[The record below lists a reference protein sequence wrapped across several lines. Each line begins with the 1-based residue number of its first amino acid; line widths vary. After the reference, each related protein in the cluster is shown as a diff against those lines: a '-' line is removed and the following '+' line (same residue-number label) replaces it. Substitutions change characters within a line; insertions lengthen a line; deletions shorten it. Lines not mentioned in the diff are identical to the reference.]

1 MYVVKFED
9 LGKSDIG
16 IAGGKG
22 ANLGE
27 LTQAGIPVPPG
38 FVVTAETY
46 GKFMEDA
53 GINGKVLDILAKTDI
68 NNTKELQAAAEEIK
82 SIIIG
87 TPVPEDMSTLIIE
100 AYNQL
105 CQRVDED
112 DTDVAIRSSATAEDL
127 PDASFAGQQDTF
139 LHVSGSEDVID
150 YIRKCWASLFEAR
163 AIFYREEN
171 GFDHSKVYIAVVV
184 QKMAI
189 ADKAGVMFT
198 VNPSTG
204 EEIALIEGSWG
215 LGEAVVSGDVTPDNY
230 VVDKSNDE
238 VVSVTISDKKLM
250 YVKDED
256 GTSVRVDV
264 PEDKRNERV
273 LSDEELVELTEMG
286 KRIQAHYGEPMDTE
300 WAFERGNLFLL
311 QARPITTLGDDNGVA
326 GEDSSISDKNVIVKG
341 LGASPGTAS
350 GKVKIILDIDELD
363 KIKDGDI
370 MVTTMTTPD
379 MVPAMR
385 RASGIITDEGG
396 VTCHASI
403 ISRELGIPCVVG
415 TGSAT
420 TTLKE
425 NVGVTLDG
433 KKGLVYEG
441 IHENKEEAVQTAT
454 ANVEAAP
461 IITVT
466 EVKANVSMPEAAQ
479 RAAATGADGVGLL
492 RTEHLMLT
500 AGIHPGK
507 FIADGREDELIDTIA
522 ENVMTVADAFYPKPV
537 WYRTLDAPTD
547 EFITLEGGENEPE
560 EHNPMLG
567 WRGIRRELD
576 QPEILKCEFKAIKKL
591 YDKGYTNLGIMIPLS
606 QSPAEL
612 KQAKELCA
620 SVGLIPHKD
629 IDFGM
634 MVEIPA
640 AALTIEDYL
649 EIGVDFVSL
658 GTNDLTQYTL
668 AVDRNNEFVAKHYT
682 EEHPAVMKLIERTI
696 KKCVEAGVTCS
707 ICGQAGSVPHIVETF
722 IISPVLSRFLPCTL
736 CDNLSP
742 DTISHRFPVHQST
755 LVSFPDDIT
764 SYIQKSS
771 LLLPLLLFRRPDKDE
786 VRLPPTYPPHHVH

>member
-1 MYVVKFED
+1 MYVQKFED
-9 LGKSDIG
+9 LNKSDIA

-46 GKFMEDA
+46 QKFMEDT
-53 GINGKVLDILAKTDI
+53 GINDKVLDILDKIDI
-68 NNTKELQAAAEEIK
+68 NDTKALQAAAEEIK
-82 SIIIG
+82 SIIIE
-87 TPVPEDMSTLIIE
+87 TPIPDDMIMFIKE

-105 CQRVDED
+105 CQRVGED

-127 PDASFAGQQDTF
+127 PEASFAGQQDTF
-139 LHVSGSEDVID
+139 LHVSGDEEVIE
-150 YIRKCWASLFEAR
+150 YVRKCWASLFEAR

-171 GFDHSKVYIAVVV
+171 DFEHSKVLIAVVV

-230 VVDKSNDE
+230 QVDKANNE
-238 VVSVTISDKKLM
+238 VINVTISDKKVM
-250 YVKDED
+250 YTNDES
-256 GTSVRVDV
+256 GTSIKVNV
-264 PEDKRNERV
+264 PENLRMERV
-273 LSDEELVELTEMG
+273 LSDEELIELTEMG
-286 KRIQAHYGEPMDTE
+286 KRVQAHYGEPMDTE
-300 WAFERGNLFLL
+300 WAFERDNLFLL
-311 QARPITTLGDDNGVA
+311 QARPITTLGDAEPA
-326 GEDSSISDKNVIVKG
+326 GDDDASVDGEVLVRG
-341 LGASPGTAS
+341 LGASPGIAT
-350 GKVKIILDIDELD
+350 GLVKIVLDIDELD
-363 KIKDGDI
+363 KIEDGDV

-385 RASGIITDEGG
+385 RASGIVTDEGG

-415 TGSAT
+415 TGDAT
-420 TTLKE
+420 KTLKE
-425 NVGVTLDG
+425 DTGVTLDG
-433 KKGLVYEG
+433 KKGLVFEG
-441 IHENKEEAVQTAT
+441 ITEVSEEAPQAQAVA
-454 ANVEAAP
+454 AEAP
-461 IITVT
+461 ILTVT
-466 EVKANVSMPEAAQ
+466 EVKATVSMPEAAE

-522 ENVMTVADAFYPKPV
+522 DNVQIVADAFYPKPV

-547 EFITLEGGENEPE
+547 EFITLEGGENEPR
-560 EHNPMLG
+560 EHNAMLG

-591 YDKGYTNLGIMIPLS
+591 HEKGYSNIGIMIPLS

-612 KQAKELCA
+612 VKAKELCA
-620 SVGLIPHKD
+620 EVGFIPHKD
-629 IDFGM
+629 VDFGM

-640 AALTIEDYL
+640 AAIIIDEYL
-649 EIGVDFVSL
+649 KIGVDFVSL

-696 KKCVEAGVTCS
+696 KKCAEAGVTCS
-707 ICGQAGSVPHIVETF
+707 ICGQAGSVPHIVEK
-722 IISPVLSRFLPCTL
+722 
-736 CDNLSP
+736 
-742 DTISHRFPVHQST
+742 
-755 LVSFPDDIT
+755 LVKFGIT
-764 SYIQKSS
+764 SVSS
-771 LLLPLLLFRRPDKDE
+771 NADAIAE
-786 VRLPPTYPPHHVH
+786 VRKTVARAEQKIILEAARKRLE

>member
-1 MYVVKFED
+1 MYVKKFED
-9 LGKSDIG
+9 LNKSDIP

-38 FVVTAETY
+38 FVVTAQTY
-46 GKFMEDA
+46 EKFMLET
-53 GINGKVLDILAKTDI
+53 GINDKVLSILDEIDI
-68 NNTKELQAAAEEIK
+68 NDTKALQAASEEIK
-82 SIIIG
+82 AIINEAPI
-87 TPVPEDMSTLIIE
+87 PEDMILFITE

-105 CQRVDED
+105 CQRFDGD
-112 DTDVAIRSSATAEDL
+112 DVEVAIRSSATAEDL
-127 PDASFAGQQDTF
+127 PEASFAGQQDTY
-139 LHVSGSEDVID
+139 LYVSGID
-150 YIRKCWASLFEAR
+150 AVLEYIRKCWASLFEAR

-171 GFDHSKVYIAVVV
+171 DFEHAKVLIAVVV
-184 QKMAI
+184 QKMAN

-230 VVDKSNDE
+230 QVDKADNSVIN
-238 VVSVTISDKKLM
+238 VTISDKKVM
-250 YVKDED
+250 YINDENE
-256 GTSVRVDV
+256 TSIKVDV
-264 PEDKRNERV
+264 PEEKRNERV
-273 LSDEELVELTEMG
+273 LSDEELIELTEMG

-300 WAFERGNLFLL
+300 WAFENGELFLL
-311 QARPITTLGDDNGVA
+311 QARPITTLGDVCEDVA
-326 GEDSSISDKNVIVKG
+326 EASDDIGEVLVRG
-341 LGASPGTAS
+341 LGASPGMAA
-350 GKVKIILDIDELD
+350 GNVKIILDIEELD

-379 MVPAMR
+379 MVPAMKR
-385 RASGIITDEGG
+385 SSGIVTDEGG

-415 TGSAT
+415 TGDATSA
-420 TTLKE
+420 LKE
-425 NVGVTLDG
+425 NTGVTIDG
-433 KKGLVYEG
+433 KKGLVFDG
-441 IHENKEEAVQTAT
+441 ISENKEEAVQVVAS
-454 ANVEAAP
+454 AGAAP

-466 EVKANVSMPEAAQ
+466 EVKANVSMPEAAAK
-479 RAAATGADGVGLL
+479 AAAAGADGVGLL

-522 ENVMTVADAFYPKPV
+522 ENVKIVADEFYPKPV

-591 YDKGYTNLGIMIPLS
+591 HEQGYTNIGIMIPLS
-606 QSPAEL
+606 QSPEEL
-612 KQAKELCA
+612 KQAKALC
-620 SVGLIPHKD
+620 SEVGLEPHKD
-629 IDFGM
+629 VEFGM

-640 AALTIEDYL
+640 AALTIEDY
-649 EIGVDFVSL
+649 IAVGIDFVSL

-668 AVDRNNEFVAKHYT
+668 AVDRNNEYVAKHYS
-682 EEHPAVMKLIERTI
+682 EEHPAVMKLIEMTI
-696 KKCVEAGVTCS
+696 KKCVAAGVKCS
-707 ICGQAGSVPHIVETF
+707 ICGQAGSVPRIVEK
-722 IISPVLSRFLPCTL
+722 
-736 CDNLSP
+736 
-742 DTISHRFPVHQST
+742 
-755 LVSFPDDIT
+755 LVGFGIT
-764 SYIQKSS
+764 SVSS
-771 LLLPLLLFRRPDKDE
+771 NTDAIAE
-786 VRLPPTYPPHHVH
+786 VRKTVARAEQKIILDAARKRLE

>member
-82 SIIIG
+82 SIIIE

-105 CQRVDED
+105 CQRVGEE

-189 ADKAGVMFT
+189 ADKAGVTFT

-238 VVSVTISDKKLM
+238 VIGVTISDKKLM

-300 WAFERGNLFLL
+300 WAFEKGNLFLL
-311 QARPITTLGDDNGVA
+311 QARPITTLGDDNGA
-326 GEDSSISDKNVIVKG
+326 ASEDSAVGDKNVIIKG

-420 TTLKE
+420 TTLEE

-441 IHENKEEAVQTAT
+441 IHESKEEAVPTA

-507 FIADGREDELIDTIA
+507 FIADGRENELIDTIA
-522 ENVMTVADAFYPKPV
+522 ENVMVVADAFYPKPV

-707 ICGQAGSVPHIVETF
+707 ICGQAGSVPHIVEK
-722 IISPVLSRFLPCTL
+722 
-736 CDNLSP
+736 
-742 DTISHRFPVHQST
+742 
-755 LVSFPDDIT
+755 LVGYGIT
-764 SYIQKSS
+764 SVSS
-771 LLLPLLLFRRPDKDE
+771 NADAVAE
-786 VRLPPTYPPHHVH
+786 VRKTVARAEKKIILDAARKSQE

>member
-1 MYVVKFED
+1 MYVQKFED
-9 LGKSDIG
+9 LNKSDIA

-46 GKFMEDA
+46 QKFMEDT
-53 GINGKVLDILAKTDI
+53 GINDKVLDILDKIDI
-68 NNTKELQAAAEEIK
+68 NDTKALQAAAEEIK
-82 SIIIG
+82 AIIIE
-87 TPVPEDMSTLIIE
+87 TPIPDDMVMFIKE

-105 CQRVDED
+105 CQRVGED

-127 PDASFAGQQDTF
+127 PEASFAGQQDTF
-139 LHVSGSEDVID
+139 LHVSGDEEVIE
-150 YIRKCWASLFEAR
+150 YVRKCWASLFEAR

-171 GFDHSKVYIAVVV
+171 DFEHSKVLIAVVV

-230 VVDKSNDE
+230 QVDKANNE
-238 VVSVTISDKKLM
+238 VINVTISDKKVM
-250 YVKDED
+250 YTNDES
-256 GTSVRVDV
+256 GTSIKVDV
-264 PEDKRNERV
+264 PEEKRMERV
-273 LSDEELVELTEMG
+273 LSDEELIELTEMG
-286 KRIQAHYGEPMDTE
+286 KRVQAHYGEPMDTE
-300 WAFERGNLFLL
+300 WAFERDNLFLL
-311 QARPITTLGDDNGVA
+311 QARPITTLGDAEPA
-326 GEDSSISDKNVIVKG
+326 GDSDASVDGDVLVRG
-341 LGASPGTAS
+341 LGASPGIAT
-350 GKVKIILDIDELD
+350 GMVKIVLDIDELD
-363 KIKDGDI
+363 KIEEGDV

-385 RASGIITDEGG
+385 RASGIVTDEGG

-415 TGSAT
+415 TGDAT
-420 TTLKE
+420 KTLKE
-425 NVGVTLDG
+425 NDGVTLDG
-433 KKGLVYEG
+433 KKGLVFEG
-441 IHENKEEAVQTAT
+441 ITEVKEEAPVAK
-454 ANVEAAP
+454 AAAAEAP
-461 IITVT
+461 ILTVT
-466 EVKANVSMPEAAQ
+466 EVKANVSMPEAAE

-507 FIADGREDELIDTIA
+507 FIADGKEDELIDTIA
-522 ENVMTVADAFYPKPV
+522 DNVQIVADAFYPKPV

-547 EFITLEGGENEPE
+547 EFITLEGGENEPR

-591 YDKGYTNLGIMIPLS
+591 HEKGYTNIGIMIPLS

-612 KQAKELCA
+612 LKAKELCA
-620 SVGLIPHKD
+620 EVGLIPHKD
-629 IDFGM
+629 VDFGM

-640 AALTIEDYL
+640 AAIIIDEYL
-649 EIGVDFVSL
+649 KIGVDFVSL

-696 KKCVEAGVTCS
+696 KKCAEAGVTCS
-707 ICGQAGSVPHIVETF
+707 ICGQAGSVPHIVEK
-722 IISPVLSRFLPCTL
+722 
-736 CDNLSP
+736 
-742 DTISHRFPVHQST
+742 
-755 LVSFPDDIT
+755 LVKFGIT
-764 SYIQKSS
+764 SVSSNADAIADVRKTVARAEQKII
-771 LLLPLLLFRRPDKDE
+771 LEAARK
-786 VRLPPTYPPHHVH
+786 RLD

>member
-9 LGKSDIG
+9 LNKSDIG

-46 GKFMEDA
+46 EKFMEDA
-53 GINGKVLDILAKTDI
+53 GINDKVMDILDKIDI
-68 NNTKELQAAAEEIK
+68 NDTKALQAASEEIK
-82 SIIIG
+82 
-87 TPVPEDMSTLIIE
+87 DMINESPIPDDMILFITE

-105 CQRVDED
+105 CQRVGEE

-127 PDASFAGQQDTF
+127 PEASFAGQQDTF
-139 LHVSGSEDVID
+139 LHVSGNDEVIE

-171 GFDHSKVYIAVVV
+171 NFEHSKVYIAVVV
-184 QKMAI
+184 QKMAN

-230 VVDKSNDE
+230 QVDKKDNE
-238 VVSVTISDKKLM
+238 IINVTISDKKVM
-250 YVKDED
+250 YTNDEN
-256 GTSVRVDV
+256 GTSIKVDV
-264 PEDKRNERV
+264 PEEKRNERV
-273 LSDEELVELTEMG
+273 LSDEELIELTEMG
-286 KRIQAHYGEPMDTE
+286 KRVQAHYGEPMDTE
-300 WAFERGNLFLL
+300 WAFENGNLFLL
-311 QARPITTLGDDNGVA
+311 QARPITTLGDIEEQND
-326 GEDSSISDKNVIVKG
+326 DSSADVGEVLVRG
-341 LGASPGTAS
+341 LGASPGMAS
-350 GKVKIILDIDELD
+350 GSVKIVLDIDELD

-385 RASGIITDEGG
+385 RASGIVTDEGG

-415 TGSAT
+415 TGNAT
-420 TTLKE
+420 ATLKE
-425 NVGVTLDG
+425 NSGVTLDG
-433 KKGLVYEG
+433 KKGLVFEG
-441 IHENKEEAVQTAT
+441 ISETKTEEVAT
-454 ANVEAAP
+454 VVGAAAP

-466 EVKANVSMPEAAQ
+466 EVKANVSMPEAAEK
-479 RAAATGADGVGLL
+479 AAATGADGVGLL

-500 AGIHPGK
+500 SGIHPGK
-507 FIADGREDELIDTIA
+507 FIADGNEDELIDTIA
-522 ENVMTVADAFYPKPV
+522 DNVMIVADAFYPKPV

-547 EFITLEGGENEPE
+547 EFITLEGGENEPR

-591 YDKGYTNLGIMIPLS
+591 HEKGYTNIGIMIPLS
-606 QSPAEL
+606 QSPEEL
-612 KQAKELCA
+612 KQAKALC
-620 SVGLIPHKD
+620 SEIGFEPHKD
-629 IDFGM
+629 VEFGM

-640 AALTIEDYL
+640 AAIMIDEY
-649 EIGVDFVSL
+649 IKVGIDFVSL

-668 AVDRNNEFVAKHYT
+668 AVDRNNEFVAKHYS

-696 KKCVEAGVTCS
+696 RKCAEAGVKCS
-707 ICGQAGSVPHIVETF
+707 ICGQAGSVPHIVEK
-722 IISPVLSRFLPCTL
+722 
-736 CDNLSP
+736 
-742 DTISHRFPVHQST
+742 
-755 LVSFPDDIT
+755 LVEFGIT
-764 SYIQKSS
+764 SVSSNTDAIADVRKTVARAEQKII
-771 LLLPLLLFRRPDKDE
+771 LDAARKRME
-786 VRLPPTYPPHHVH
+786 

>member
-1 MYVVKFED
+1 MYVQKFED
-9 LGKSDIG
+9 LNKSDIG

-38 FVVTAETY
+38 FVVTAGTY
-46 GKFMEDA
+46 EKFMEDS
-53 GINGKVLDILAKTDI
+53 GINDKVLDILDNIDI
-68 NNTKELQAAAEEIK
+68 NDTKALQAAAEEIK
-82 SIIIG
+82 SIIIE
-87 TPVPEDMSTLIIE
+87 TPIPEDMIMFIKE

-105 CQRVDED
+105 CQKVGED

-127 PDASFAGQQDTF
+127 PEASFAGQQDTF
-139 LHVSGSEDVID
+139 LHVSGDDEVIE

-171 GFDHSKVYIAVVV
+171 NFEHSKVLIAVVV

-230 VVDKSNDE
+230 QVDKANNE
-238 VVSVTISDKKLM
+238 IINVTISDKKVM
-250 YVKDED
+250 YTNDES
-256 GTSVRVDV
+256 GTSVKVEV
-264 PEDKRNERV
+264 PEELRKERV
-273 LSDEELVELTEMG
+273 LSDEELIELTEMG
-286 KRIQAHYGEPMDTE
+286 KRVQAHYGEPMDTE
-300 WAFERGNLFLL
+300 WAFERDNLFLL
-311 QARPITTLGDDNGVA
+311 QARPITTLGDAPEEGDDSGVE
-326 GEDSSISDKNVIVKG
+326 GDVLVRG
-341 LGASPGTAS
+341 LGASPGIAS
-350 GKVKIILDIDELD
+350 GEVKIVLDIDELD
-363 KIKDGDI
+363 KIKEGDV

-385 RASGIITDEGG
+385 RASGIVTDEGG

-415 TGSAT
+415 TGDAT

-425 NVGVTLDG
+425 NTGVTLDG
-433 KKGLVYEG
+433 KKGLVFEG
-441 IHENKEEAVQTAT
+441 ITEVKEEASQVAT
-454 ANVEAAP
+454 VAAEAP
-461 IITVT
+461 ILTVT
-466 EVKANVSMPEAAQ
+466 EVKANVSMPEAAE

-500 AGIHPGK
+500 AGVHPGK
-507 FIADGREDELIDTIA
+507 FIADGNEDELIDTIA
-522 ENVMTVADAFYPKPV
+522 DNVQIVADAFYPKPV

-547 EFITLEGGENEPE
+547 EFITLEGGENEPR

-591 YDKGYTNLGIMIPLS
+591 HEKGYTNIGIMIPLS
-606 QSPAEL
+606 QSPEEL
-612 KQAKELCA
+612 IKAKALCA
-620 SVGLIPHKD
+620 EVGFIPHKD
-629 IDFGM
+629 VDFGM

-640 AALTIEDYL
+640 AAIIIEEYL
-649 EIGVDFVSL
+649 KIGVDFVSL

-696 KKCVEAGVTCS
+696 KKCAEAGVTCS
-707 ICGQAGSVPHIVETF
+707 ICGQAGSVPHIVEK
-722 IISPVLSRFLPCTL
+722 
-736 CDNLSP
+736 
-742 DTISHRFPVHQST
+742 
-755 LVSFPDDIT
+755 LVKFGIT
-764 SYIQKSS
+764 SVSS
-771 LLLPLLLFRRPDKDE
+771 NADAIAE
-786 VRLPPTYPPHHVH
+786 VRKTVARAEQKIILEAARKRLE

>member
-1 MYVVKFED
+1 MYVKKFED
-9 LGKSDIG
+9 LNKSDIP

-38 FVVTAETY
+38 FVVTAQTY
-46 GKFMEDA
+46 EKFMLET
-53 GINGKVLDILAKTDI
+53 GINDKVLSILDEIDI
-68 NNTKELQAAAEEIK
+68 NDTKALQTASEEIK
-82 SIIIG
+82 AIINEAPI
-87 TPVPEDMSTLIIE
+87 PEDMILFITE

-105 CQRVDED
+105 CQRFDGD
-112 DTDVAIRSSATAEDL
+112 DVEVAIRSSATAEDL
-127 PDASFAGQQDTF
+127 PEASFAGQQDTY
-139 LHVSGSEDVID
+139 LYVSGID
-150 YIRKCWASLFEAR
+150 AVLEYIRKCWASLFEAR

-171 GFDHSKVYIAVVV
+171 DFEHAKVLIAVVV
-184 QKMAI
+184 QKMAN

-230 VVDKSNDE
+230 QVDKADNSVIN
-238 VVSVTISDKKLM
+238 VTISDKKVM
-250 YVKDED
+250 YINDENE
-256 GTSVRVDV
+256 TSIKVDV
-264 PEDKRNERV
+264 PEEKRNERV
-273 LSDEELVELTEMG
+273 LSDEELIELTEMG

-300 WAFERGNLFLL
+300 WAFENGELFLL
-311 QARPITTLGDDNGVA
+311 QARPITTLGDVCEDVA
-326 GEDSSISDKNVIVKG
+326 EASDDIGEVLVRG
-341 LGASPGTAS
+341 LGASPGMAA
-350 GKVKIILDIDELD
+350 GNVKIILDIEELD

-379 MVPAMR
+379 MVPAMKR
-385 RASGIITDEGG
+385 SSGIVTDEGG

-415 TGSAT
+415 TGDAT
-420 TTLKE
+420 SILKE
-425 NVGVTLDG
+425 NTGVTIDG
-433 KKGLVYEG
+433 KKGLVFDG
-441 IHENKEEAVQTAT
+441 ISQTKQEPVQA
-454 ANVEAAP
+454 AGSVEAAP

-466 EVKANVSMPEAAQ
+466 EVKANVSMPEAAAK
-479 RAAATGADGVGLL
+479 AAATGADGVGLL

-507 FIADGREDELIDTIA
+507 FIADGNEDELINTIA
-522 ENVMTVADAFYPKPV
+522 ENVMIVADEFYPKPV

-591 YDKGYTNLGIMIPLS
+591 HEQGYTNIGIMIPLS
-606 QSPAEL
+606 QSPEEL
-612 KQAKELCA
+612 KQAKALC
-620 SVGLIPHKD
+620 SEVGLEPHKD
-629 IDFGM
+629 VEFGM

-640 AALTIEDYL
+640 AALTIEDY
-649 EIGVDFVSL
+649 IAVGIDFVSL

-668 AVDRNNEFVAKHYT
+668 AVDRNNEYVAKHYS
-682 EEHPAVMKLIERTI
+682 EEHPAVMKLIEMTI
-696 KKCVEAGVTCS
+696 KKCVEAGVKCS
-707 ICGQAGSVPHIVETF
+707 ICGQAGSVPRIVEK
-722 IISPVLSRFLPCTL
+722 
-736 CDNLSP
+736 
-742 DTISHRFPVHQST
+742 
-755 LVSFPDDIT
+755 LVGFGIT
-764 SYIQKSS
+764 SVSS
-771 LLLPLLLFRRPDKDE
+771 NTDAIAE
-786 VRLPPTYPPHHVH
+786 VRKTVARAEQKIILDAARKRLE

>member
-9 LGKSDIG
+9 LSKSDIG

-38 FVVTAETY
+38 FVVTAQAYE
-46 GKFMEDA
+46 KFMDEA
-53 GINGKVLDILAKTDI
+53 GINDIVMQILDEIDI
-68 NNTKELQAAAEEIK
+68 NDTKALQAAAEKIK
-82 SIIIG
+82 KI
-87 TPVPEDMSTLIIE
+87 IIE
-100 AYNQL
+100 APIPEDLVLFIREFYNEL
-105 CQRVDED
+105 CQRVGED

-127 PDASFAGQQDTF
+127 PEASFAGQQDTF
-139 LHVSGSEDVID
+139 LHVSGDDEVIE

-171 GFDHSKVYIAVVV
+171 NFEHSKVYIAVVV

-230 VVDKSNDE
+230 QVDKKNNE
-238 VVSVTISDKKLM
+238 IINVTISDKKVM
-250 YVKDED
+250 YTNDEN
-256 GTSVRVDV
+256 GTSVKVEV

-273 LSDEELVELTEMG
+273 LSDDELIELTEMG
-286 KRIQAHYGEPMDTE
+286 KRVQAHYGEPMDTE
-300 WAFERGNLFLL
+300 WAFERDNLFLL
-311 QARPITTLGDDNGVA
+311 QARPITTLGDVSA
-326 GEDSSISDKNVIVKG
+326 EEDSDVGATGDVLVRG
-341 LGASPGTAS
+341 LGASPGMAT
-350 GKVKIILDIDELD
+350 GNVKIVLDIDELD

-379 MVPAMR
+379 MVPAMK
-385 RASGIITDEGG
+385 RASGIVTDEGG

-415 TGSAT
+415 TGNAT
-420 TTLKE
+420 TTLEE
-425 NVGVTLDG
+425 NAGVTLDG
-433 KKGLVYEG
+433 KKGLVFEG
-441 IHENKEEAVQTAT
+441 ISEVKEEAPAV

-466 EVKANVSMPEAAQ
+466 EVKANVSMPEAAEK
-479 RAAATGADGVGLL
+479 AAATGADGVGLL

-500 AGIHPGK
+500 SGVHPGK
-507 FIADGREDELIDTIA
+507 FIADGKEDELIDTIA
-522 ENVMTVADAFYPKPV
+522 DKVQIVADAFYPKPV

-547 EFITLEGGENEPE
+547 EFIALEGGENEPR

-576 QPEILKCEFKAIKKL
+576 QPEILKCEFRAIKKL
-591 YDKGYTNLGIMIPLS
+591 HEKGYTNIGIMIPLS
-606 QSPAEL
+606 QNPEEL
-612 KQAKELCA
+612 VQAKALC
-620 SVGLIPHKD
+620 SEVGLEPHKD
-629 IDFGM
+629 VDFGM

-640 AALTIEDYL
+640 AAIMIDEY
-649 EIGVDFVSL
+649 IKVGIDFVSL

-668 AVDRNNEFVAKHYT
+668 AVDRNNEFVAKHYS

-696 KKCVEAGVTCS
+696 RKCAEAGVTCS
-707 ICGQAGSVPHIVETF
+707 ICGQAGSVPHIVEK
-722 IISPVLSRFLPCTL
+722 
-736 CDNLSP
+736 
-742 DTISHRFPVHQST
+742 
-755 LVSFPDDIT
+755 LVGFGIT
-764 SYIQKSS
+764 SVSSNTDAIADVRKTVARAEQKII
-771 LLLPLLLFRRPDKDE
+771 LDAARK
-786 VRLPPTYPPHHVH
+786 RLE

>member
-9 LGKSDIG
+9 LSKSDIG

-38 FVVTAETY
+38 FVVTAQAYE
-46 GKFMEDA
+46 KFMDEA
-53 GINGKVLDILAKTDI
+53 GINDSVMNILDKIDI
-68 NNTKELQAAAEEIK
+68 NDTKALQAAAEEIK
-82 SIIIG
+82 KI
-87 TPVPEDMSTLIIE
+87 IIE
-100 AYNQL
+100 APIPEDLVLFIREFYNEL
-105 CQRVDED
+105 CQRVGED

-127 PDASFAGQQDTF
+127 PEASFAGQQDTF
-139 LHVSGSEDVID
+139 LHVSGDDEVIE

-171 GFDHSKVYIAVVV
+171 NFEHSKVYIAVVV

-230 VVDKSNDE
+230 QVDKKDNE
-238 VVSVTISDKKLM
+238 IINVTISDKKVM
-250 YVKDED
+250 YTNDEN
-256 GTSVRVDV
+256 GTSVKVDV
-264 PEDKRNERV
+264 PEDMRNERV
-273 LSDEELVELTEMG
+273 LSDEELIELTEMG
-286 KRIQAHYGEPMDTE
+286 KRVQAHYGEPMDTE
-300 WAFERGNLFLL
+300 WAFERDNLFLL
-311 QARPITTLGDDNGVA
+311 QARPITTLGDA
-326 GEDSSISDKNVIVKG
+326 PAEEDSDVGETGDVLVRG
-341 LGASPGTAS
+341 LGASPGMAT
-350 GKVKIILDIDELD
+350 GNVKIVLDIDELD
-363 KIKDGDI
+363 KIEDGDI

-385 RASGIITDEGG
+385 RASGIVTDEGG

-415 TGSAT
+415 TGNAT
-420 TTLKE
+420 STLEE
-425 NVGVTLDG
+425 NTGVTLDG
-433 KKGLVYEG
+433 KKGLVFEG
-441 IHENKEEAVQTAT
+441 ISDAKEEAPAV

-466 EVKANVSMPEAAQ
+466 EVKANVSMPEAAE

-500 AGIHPGK
+500 SGIHPGK
-507 FIADGREDELIDTIA
+507 FIADGKEDELIDTIA
-522 ENVMTVADAFYPKPV
+522 DNVQIVADAFYPKPV

-547 EFITLEGGENEPE
+547 EFITLEGGENEPR

-591 YDKGYTNLGIMIPLS
+591 HEKGYTNIGIMIPLS
-606 QSPAEL
+606 QNPEEL
-612 KQAKELCA
+612 KQAKALC
-620 SVGLIPHKD
+620 SEVGLEPHKD
-629 IDFGM
+629 VDFGM

-640 AALTIEDYL
+640 AAIMIDEYIK
-649 EIGVDFVSL
+649 IGLDFVSL

-668 AVDRNNEFVAKHYT
+668 AVDRNNEFVAKHYS

-696 KKCVEAGVTCS
+696 RKCAEAGVTCS
-707 ICGQAGSVPHIVETF
+707 ICGQAGSVPHIVEK
-722 IISPVLSRFLPCTL
+722 
-736 CDNLSP
+736 
-742 DTISHRFPVHQST
+742 
-755 LVSFPDDIT
+755 LVAFGIT
-764 SYIQKSS
+764 SVSS
-771 LLLPLLLFRRPDKDE
+771 NADAKLLLELNKKLFLTLL
-786 VRLPPTYPPHHVH
+786 VNV

>member
-9 LGKSDIG
+9 LNKSDIG

-46 GKFMEDA
+46 EKFMEDA
-53 GINGKVLDILAKTDI
+53 GINDKVMDILDKIDI
-68 NNTKELQAAAEEIK
+68 NDTKALQAASEEIK
-82 SIIIG
+82 SIINEAPI
-87 TPVPEDMSTLIIE
+87 PEDMVLFITE

-105 CQRVDED
+105 CQRVGED

-127 PDASFAGQQDTF
+127 PEASFAGQQDTF
-139 LHVSGSEDVID
+139 LHVSGNDEVIE

-171 GFDHSKVYIAVVV
+171 DFEHSKVYIAVVV
-184 QKMAI
+184 QKMAN

-230 VVDKSNDE
+230 QVDKKDNE
-238 VVSVTISDKKLM
+238 IINVTISDKKVM
-250 YVKDED
+250 YTNDEN
-256 GTSVRVDV
+256 GTSIKVDV

-273 LSDEELVELTEMG
+273 LSDEELIELTEMG
-286 KRIQAHYGEPMDTE
+286 KRVQAHYGEPMDTE
-300 WAFERGNLFLL
+300 WAFENGNLFLL
-311 QARPITTLGDDNGVA
+311 QARPITTLGDAVEQTD
-326 GEDSSISDKNVIVKG
+326 DSAADVGDVLVRG
-341 LGASPGTAS
+341 LGASPGMAS
-350 GKVKIILDIDELD
+350 GKVKIVLDIDELD

-385 RASGIITDEGG
+385 RASGIVTDEGG

-415 TGSAT
+415 TGNAT
-420 TTLKE
+420 STLIE
-425 NVGVTLDG
+425 NSGVTLDG
-433 KKGLVYEG
+433 KKGLVFDG
-441 IHENKEEAVQTAT
+441 ISETKSEEAAAVSVQ
-454 ANVEAAP
+454 AAP

-466 EVKANVSMPEAAQ
+466 EVKANVSMPEAAEK
-479 RAAATGADGVGLL
+479 AAATGADGVGLL

-500 AGIHPGK
+500 SGIHPGK
-507 FIADGREDELIDTIA
+507 FIADGNEDELIDTIA
-522 ENVMTVADAFYPKPV
+522 DNVMIVADAFYPKPV

-547 EFITLEGGENEPE
+547 EFITLEGGENEPR

-591 YDKGYTNLGIMIPLS
+591 HEKGYTNIGIMIPLS
-606 QSPAEL
+606 QSPEEL
-612 KQAKELCA
+612 KKAKALC
-620 SVGLIPHKD
+620 SEVGFEPHKD
-629 IDFGM
+629 VDFGM

-640 AALTIEDYL
+640 AAIMIDEY
-649 EIGVDFVSL
+649 IKVGIDFVSL

-668 AVDRNNEFVAKHYT
+668 AVDRNNEFVAKHYS

-696 KKCVEAGVTCS
+696 RKCAEAGVKCS
-707 ICGQAGSVPHIVETF
+707 ICGQAGSVPHIVEKLVEFGISSVSSNTDAIADVRKTVARAEQK
-722 IISPVLSRFLPCTL
+722 IILDAARK
-736 CDNLSP
+736 
-742 DTISHRFPVHQST
+742 R
-755 LVSFPDDIT
+755 
-764 SYIQKSS
+764 
-771 LLLPLLLFRRPDKDE
+771 
-786 VRLPPTYPPHHVH
+786 

>member
-1 MYVVKFED
+1 MYVQKFED
-9 LGKSDIG
+9 LNKSDIA

-46 GKFMEDA
+46 QKFMEDT
-53 GINGKVLDILAKTDI
+53 GINDKVLDILDKIDI
-68 NNTKELQAAAEEIK
+68 NDTKALQAAAEEIK
-82 SIIIG
+82 SIIIE
-87 TPVPEDMSTLIIE
+87 TPIPDDMIMFIKE

-105 CQRVDED
+105 CQRVGED

-127 PDASFAGQQDTF
+127 PEASFAGQQDTF
-139 LHVSGSEDVID
+139 LHVSGDEEVIE
-150 YIRKCWASLFEAR
+150 YVRKCWASLFEAR

-171 GFDHSKVYIAVVV
+171 DFEHSKVLIAVVV

-230 VVDKSNDE
+230 QVDKANNE
-238 VVSVTISDKKLM
+238 VINVTISDKKVM
-250 YVKDED
+250 YTNDES
-256 GTSVRVDV
+256 GTSIKVNV
-264 PEDKRNERV
+264 PENLRMERV
-273 LSDEELVELTEMG
+273 LSDEELIELTEMG
-286 KRIQAHYGEPMDTE
+286 KRVQAHYGEPMDTE
-300 WAFERGNLFLL
+300 WAFERDNLFLL
-311 QARPITTLGDDNGVA
+311 QARPITTLGDAEPA
-326 GEDSSISDKNVIVKG
+326 GDDDASVDGEVLVRG
-341 LGASPGTAS
+341 LGASPGIAT
-350 GKVKIILDIDELD
+350 GLVKIVLDIDELD
-363 KIKDGDI
+363 KIEDGDV

-385 RASGIITDEGG
+385 RASGIVTDEGG

-415 TGSAT
+415 TGDAT
-420 TTLKE
+420 KTLKE
-425 NVGVTLDG
+425 DTGVTLDG
-433 KKGLVYEG
+433 KKGLVFEG
-441 IHENKEEAVQTAT
+441 ITEVSEEAPQAQAVA
-454 ANVEAAP
+454 AEAP
-461 IITVT
+461 ILTVT
-466 EVKANVSMPEAAQ
+466 EVKANVSMPEAAE

-522 ENVMTVADAFYPKPV
+522 DNVQIVADAFYPKPV

-547 EFITLEGGENEPE
+547 EFITLEGGENEPR

-591 YDKGYTNLGIMIPLS
+591 HEKGYTNIGIMIPLS
-606 QSPAEL
+606 QNPEEL
-612 KQAKELCA
+612 KQAKALC
-620 SVGLIPHKD
+620 SSIGFEPHKD
-629 IDFGM
+629 VDFGM

-640 AALTIEDYL
+640 AAIHALP
-649 EIGVDFVSL
+649 
-658 GTNDLTQYTL
+658 NATQ
-668 AVDRNNEFVAKHYT
+668 
-682 EEHPAVMKLIERTI
+682 
-696 KKCVEAGVTCS
+696 
-707 ICGQAGSVPHIVETF
+707 
-722 IISPVLSRFLPCTL
+722 
-736 CDNLSP
+736 
-742 DTISHRFPVHQST
+742 
-755 LVSFPDDIT
+755 
-764 SYIQKSS
+764 
-771 LLLPLLLFRRPDKDE
+771 RRWFM
-786 VRLPPTYPPHHVH
+786 R

>member
-9 LGKSDIG
+9 LNKSDIG

-46 GKFMEDA
+46 QKFMEEA
-53 GINGKVLDILAKTDI
+53 GINDKVMEILDDTDI
-68 NNTKELQAAAEEIK
+68 NDTKALQAAAEEIK
-82 SIIIG
+82 KIIIE
-87 TPVPEDMSTLIIE
+87 TPIPEDMIMFILE

-105 CQRVDED
+105 CQRVGIED
-112 DTDVAIRSSATAEDL
+112 ADVAIRSSATAEDL
-127 PDASFAGQQDTF
+127 PEASFAGQQDTF
-139 LHVSGSEDVID
+139 LHVSGDDEVIE

-171 GFDHSKVYIAVVV
+171 DFDHSKVYIAVVV
-184 QKMAI
+184 QRMAN

-230 VVDKSNDE
+230 QVDKKDNE
-238 VVSVTISDKKLM
+238 ILNVTISDKKVM
-250 YVKDED
+250 YCNDES
-256 GTSVRVDV
+256 GTSVKVDV
-264 PEDKRNERV
+264 PEEKRKERV
-273 LSDEELVELTEMG
+273 LSDEELIELTEMG
-286 KRIQAHYGEPMDTE
+286 KRVQAHYGEPMDTE
-300 WAFERGNLFLL
+300 WAFEKDNLFLL
-311 QARPITTLGDDNGVA
+311 QARPITTLGDSKAEEG
-326 GEDSSISDKNVIVKG
+326 GESSDLGDVLVKG
-341 LGASPGTAS
+341 LGASPGMAT
-350 GKVKIILDIDELD
+350 GKVKIVLDIDELD

-385 RASGIITDEGG
+385 RASGIVTDEGG

-415 TGSAT
+415 TGDAT
-420 TTLKE
+420 ITLKE
-425 NVGVTLDG
+425 NTGVTLDG
-433 KKGLVYEG
+433 KKGLVFEG
-441 IHENKEEAVQTAT
+441 ISKTETKEAATVQGG
-454 ANVEAAP
+454 NVEAAP

-466 EVKANVSMPEAAQ
+466 EVKANVSMPEAAKK
-479 RAAATGADGVGLL
+479 AAATGADGVGLL

-507 FIADGREDELIDTIA
+507 FIEDGEEDKLIDTIA
-522 ENVMTVADAFYPKPV
+522 DNVMIVADAFYPKPV

-591 YDKGYTNLGIMIPLS
+591 HEQGYTNIGIMIPLS
-606 QSPAEL
+606 QSPEEL
-612 KQAKELCA
+612 RKAKALC
-620 SVGLIPHKD
+620 SEVGLEPHKD
-629 IDFGM
+629 VDFGM

-640 AALTIEDYL
+640 AALTIEDY
-649 EIGVDFVSL
+649 IDVGIDFVSL

-696 KKCVEAGVTCS
+696 KKCVEAGITCS
-707 ICGQAGSVPHIVETF
+707 ICGQAGSVPHIVEK
-722 IISPVLSRFLPCTL
+722 
-736 CDNLSP
+736 
-742 DTISHRFPVHQST
+742 
-755 LVSFPDDIT
+755 LVGFGIT
-764 SYIQKSS
+764 SVSSNTDAVEDVRKTVARAEKKIILDAARKS
-771 LLLPLLLFRRPDKDE
+771 KE
-786 VRLPPTYPPHHVH
+786 

>member
-1 MYVVKFED
+1 MYVQKFED
-9 LGKSDIG
+9 LNKSDIG

-46 GKFMEDA
+46 QKFMEDA
-53 GINGKVLDILAKTDI
+53 GINDKVLDILDKIDI
-68 NNTKELQAAAEEIK
+68 NDTKALQAAAEEIK
-82 SIIIG
+82 SIIVE
-87 TPVPEDMSTLIIE
+87 TPIPDDMILYIKE

-127 PDASFAGQQDTF
+127 PEASFAGQQDTF
-139 LHVSGSEDVID
+139 LHVSGDEEVIE

-171 GFDHSKVYIAVVV
+171 DFEHSKVLIAVVV

-230 VVDKSNDE
+230 QVDKTNNE
-238 VVSVTISDKKLM
+238 IINVTISDKKVM
-250 YVKDED
+250 YTNDES
-256 GTSVRVDV
+256 GTSIKVEV
-264 PEDKRNERV
+264 PEELRNKRV
-273 LSDEELVELTEMG
+273 LSDEELIELTEMG
-286 KRIQAHYGEPMDTE
+286 KRVQAHYGEPMDTE
-300 WAFERGNLFLL
+300 WAFERDHLFLL
-311 QARPITTLGDDNGVA
+311 QARPITTLDDDA
-326 GEDSSISDKNVIVKG
+326 PAADDEDSVEGNVLVRG
-341 LGASPGTAS
+341 LGASPGIAT
-350 GKVKIILDIDELD
+350 GDVKIVLDIDELD
-363 KIKDGDI
+363 KIEDGDV

-385 RASGIITDEGG
+385 RASGIVTDEGG

-415 TGSAT
+415 TGNAT
-420 TTLKE
+420 NTLKE
-425 NVGVTLDG
+425 NTGVTLDG
-433 KKGLVYEG
+433 KKGLVFEG
-441 IHENKEEAVQTAT
+441 ITEVKEEPVQVANTA
-454 ANVEAAP
+454 EAAP

-466 EVKANVSMPEAAQ
+466 EVKANVSMPEAAE

-500 AGIHPGK
+500 AGVHPGK
-507 FIADGREDELIDTIA
+507 FISDGRENELIDTIA
-522 ENVMTVADAFYPKPV
+522 DNVQIVADAFYPKPV

-591 YDKGYTNLGIMIPLS
+591 HEKGYTNIGIMIPLS
-606 QSPAEL
+606 QNPAEL
-612 KQAKELCA
+612 AKAKDLCRE
-620 SVGLIPHKD
+620 VGFEPHKD
-629 IDFGM
+629 VDFGM

-640 AALTIEDYL
+640 AAIIIDEYL
-649 EIGVDFVSL
+649 KIGVDFVSL

-696 KKCVEAGVTCS
+696 KKCAEAGVTCS
-707 ICGQAGSVPHIVETF
+707 ICGQAGSVPHIVEK
-722 IISPVLSRFLPCTL
+722 
-736 CDNLSP
+736 
-742 DTISHRFPVHQST
+742 
-755 LVSFPDDIT
+755 LVKFGIT
-764 SYIQKSS
+764 SVSS
-771 LLLPLLLFRRPDKDE
+771 NADAVAE
-786 VRLPPTYPPHHVH
+786 VRKTVARAEQKIILDAARKGIE

>member
-9 LGKSDIG
+9 LSKSDIG

-46 GKFMEDA
+46 KKFMEEA
-53 GINGKVLDILAKTDI
+53 GINDKVMDILSKIDI
-68 NNTKELQAAAEEIK
+68 NDTKELQAAAEEIK
-82 SIIIG
+82 SIIIN
-87 TPVPEDMSTLIIE
+87 TPVPIDISTLIIE

-105 CQRVDED
+105 CQSVGED
-112 DTDVAIRSSATAEDL
+112 DVDVAIRSSATAEDL
-127 PDASFAGQQDTF
+127 PEASFAGQQDTF
-139 LHVSGSEDVID
+139 LHVSGADEVME
-150 YIRKCWASLFEAR
+150 YVRKCWASLFEAR

-171 GFDHSKVYIAVVV
+171 DFDHSKVLIAVVV
-184 QKMAI
+184 QKMAL

-204 EEIALIEGSWG
+204 EDIALIEGSWG

-230 VVDKSNDE
+230 AVDKKDDSIVN
-238 VVSVTISDKKLM
+238 VTISDKKVM
-250 YVKDED
+250 YVNDEK
-256 GTSVRVDV
+256 GTSIKVEV
-264 PEDKRNERV
+264 PEEMRNERV
-273 LSDEELVELTEMG
+273 LNDSELVELTNLG
-286 KRIQAHYGEPMDTE
+286 KRVQAHYGEPMDTE
-300 WAFERGNLFLL
+300 WAFEKGNLFLL
-311 QARPITTLGDDNGVA
+311 QARPITTLGNDS
-326 GEDSSISDKNVIVKG
+326 EDAEDGAVENKDVIVKG
-341 LGASPGTAS
+341 LGASPGVAS
-350 GKVKIILDIDELD
+350 GLVKIVKDIDELD
-363 KIKDGDI
+363 KIEDGDI

-420 TTLKE
+420 LTLEE
-425 NVGVTLDG
+425 NTPVTLDG
-433 KKGLVYEG
+433 KKGLVFEG
-441 IHENKEEAVQTAT
+441 ATETKEDTPESKSQT
-454 ANVEAAP
+454 VEAAP

-466 EVKANVSMPEAAQ
+466 EVKANVSMPEAAKK
-479 RAAATGADGVGLL
+479 AAATGADGVGLL
-492 RTEHLMLT
+492 RTEHMMLT

-507 FIADGREDELIDTIA
+507 FVEDGREDELIDIIA
-522 ENVMTVADAFYPKPV
+522 DNVRIVADAFYPKPV

-547 EFITLEGGENEPE
+547 EFITLEGGENEPV

-591 YDKGYTNLGIMIPLS
+591 FDQGYTNIGVMIPLS
-606 QSPAEL
+606 QRPDEL
-612 KQAKELCA
+612 RKAKELCE
-620 SVGLIPHKD
+620 SVGLRPHID

-640 AALTIEDYL
+640 AALTIEDYIA
-649 EIGVDFVSL
+649 EGIDFVSL

-668 AVDRNNEFVAKHYT
+668 AVDRNNEFVARHYT
-682 EEHPAVMKLIERTI
+682 EEHPAVMMLIERTI
-696 KKCVEAGVTCS
+696 KKCVEAGVKCS
-707 ICGQAGSVPHIVETF
+707 ICGQAGSVPHIVEK
-722 IISPVLSRFLPCTL
+722 
-736 CDNLSP
+736 
-742 DTISHRFPVHQST
+742 
-755 LVSFPDDIT
+755 LVQYGIT
-764 SYIQKSS
+764 SVSS
-771 LLLPLLLFRRPDKDE
+771 NTDAVAE
-786 VRLPPTYPPHHVH
+786 VRKTVARAEKKLILDAARKKL

>member
-1 MYVVKFED
+1 MYVQKFED
-9 LGKSDIG
+9 LNKSDIG

-46 GKFMEDA
+46 EKFMEDS
-53 GINGKVLDILAKTDI
+53 GINDRVLDILDKIDI
-68 NNTKELQAAAEEIK
+68 NDTKALQAAAEEIK
-82 SIIIG
+82 SIIIE
-87 TPVPEDMSTLIIE
+87 TPIPDDMVMFIKE

-105 CQRVDED
+105 CQRVGED

-127 PDASFAGQQDTF
+127 PEASFAGQQDTF
-139 LHVSGSEDVID
+139 LHVSGDEEVIE

-171 GFDHSKVYIAVVV
+171 NFEHSKVLIAVVV

-230 VVDKSNDE
+230 QVDKTNNE
-238 VVSVTISDKKLM
+238 IINVTISDKKVM
-250 YVKDED
+250 YTNDES
-256 GTSVRVDV
+256 GTSVKVNV
-264 PEDKRNERV
+264 PENLRMERV
-273 LSDEELVELTEMG
+273 LSDDELIELTEMG
-286 KRIQAHYGEPMDTE
+286 KRVQAHYGEPMDTE
-300 WAFERGNLFLL
+300 WAFERDNLFLL
-311 QARPITTLGDDNGVA
+311 QARPITTLDGDAPAADDDSGVD
-326 GEDSSISDKNVIVKG
+326 GEVLVRG
-341 LGASPGTAS
+341 LGASPGIAT
-350 GKVKIILDIDELD
+350 GNVKIVLDIDELD
-363 KIKDGDI
+363 KIEEGDV

-385 RASGIITDEGG
+385 RASGIVTDEGG

-415 TGSAT
+415 TGDAT
-420 TTLKE
+420 KTLKE
-425 NVGVTLDG
+425 NTGVTLDG
-433 KKGLVYEG
+433 KKGLVFEG
-441 IHENKEEAVQTAT
+441 ITKVEEEAPVAQAV
-454 ANVEAAP
+454 AAEAP
-461 IITVT
+461 ILTVT
-466 EVKANVSMPEAAQ
+466 EVKANVSMPEAAE

-507 FIADGREDELIDTIA
+507 FIADGREDELINTIA
-522 ENVMTVADAFYPKPV
+522 ENVQIVADAFYPKPV

-591 YDKGYTNLGIMIPLS
+591 HEQGYTNIGIMIPLS
-606 QSPAEL
+606 QSPSEL
-612 KQAKELCA
+612 IQAKALC
-620 SVGLIPHKD
+620 SEVGLEPHKD
-629 IDFGM
+629 VDFGM

-649 EIGVDFVSL
+649 AIGVDFVSL

-696 KKCVEAGVTCS
+696 KKCAEAGVTCS
-707 ICGQAGSVPHIVETF
+707 ICGQAGSVPHIVEK
-722 IISPVLSRFLPCTL
+722 
-736 CDNLSP
+736 
-742 DTISHRFPVHQST
+742 
-755 LVSFPDDIT
+755 LVKFGIT
-764 SYIQKSS
+764 SVSS
-771 LLLPLLLFRRPDKDE
+771 NADAVAE
-786 VRLPPTYPPHHVH
+786 VRKTVARAEQKIILEAARKRLE

>member
-1 MYVVKFED
+1 
-9 LGKSDIG
+9 
-16 IAGGKG
+16 
-22 ANLGE
+22 
-27 LTQAGIPVPPG
+27 
-38 FVVTAETY
+38 
-46 GKFMEDA
+46 
-53 GINGKVLDILAKTDI
+53 
-68 NNTKELQAAAEEIK
+68 
-82 SIIIG
+82 
-87 TPVPEDMSTLIIE
+87 
-100 AYNQL
+100 
-105 CQRVDED
+105 
-112 DTDVAIRSSATAEDL
+112 
-127 PDASFAGQQDTF
+127 
-139 LHVSGSEDVID
+139 
-150 YIRKCWASLFEAR
+150 
-163 AIFYREEN
+163 
-171 GFDHSKVYIAVVV
+171 
-184 QKMAI
+184 
-189 ADKAGVMFT
+189 MFT

-311 QARPITTLGDDNGVA
+311 QARPITTLGDDNGAA

-370 MVTTMTTPD
+370 MVTTMATPD

-454 ANVEAAP
+454 SNVEAAP

-707 ICGQAGSVPHIVETF
+707 ICGQAGSVPHIVEK
-722 IISPVLSRFLPCTL
+722 
-736 CDNLSP
+736 
-742 DTISHRFPVHQST
+742 
-755 LVSFPDDIT
+755 LVGFGIT
-764 SYIQKSS
+764 SVSS
-771 LLLPLLLFRRPDKDE
+771 NADAVAE
-786 VRLPPTYPPHHVH
+786 VRKTVARAEKKIILDAARKSQE

>member
-1 MYVVKFED
+1 
-9 LGKSDIG
+9 
-16 IAGGKG
+16 
-22 ANLGE
+22 
-27 LTQAGIPVPPG
+27 
-38 FVVTAETY
+38 
-46 GKFMEDA
+46 
-53 GINGKVLDILAKTDI
+53 
-68 NNTKELQAAAEEIK
+68 
-82 SIIIG
+82 
-87 TPVPEDMSTLIIE
+87 
-100 AYNQL
+100 
-105 CQRVDED
+105 
-112 DTDVAIRSSATAEDL
+112 
-127 PDASFAGQQDTF
+127 
-139 LHVSGSEDVID
+139 
-150 YIRKCWASLFEAR
+150 
-163 AIFYREEN
+163 
-171 GFDHSKVYIAVVV
+171 
-184 QKMAI
+184 
-189 ADKAGVMFT
+189 MFT

-238 VVSVTISDKKLM
+238 VIGVTISDKKLM

-300 WAFERGNLFLL
+300 WAFEKGNLFLL
-311 QARPITTLGDDNGVA
+311 QARPITTLGDDNGA
-326 GEDSSISDKNVIVKG
+326 ASEDSAVGDKNVIVKG

-420 TTLKE
+420 TTLEE

-441 IHENKEEAVQTAT
+441 IHESKEEAAPTA

-507 FIADGREDELIDTIA
+507 FIADGRENELIDTIA
-522 ENVMTVADAFYPKPV
+522 ENVMVVADAFYPKPV

-707 ICGQAGSVPHIVETF
+707 ICGQAGSVPHIVEK
-722 IISPVLSRFLPCTL
+722 
-736 CDNLSP
+736 
-742 DTISHRFPVHQST
+742 
-755 LVSFPDDIT
+755 LVGYGIT
-764 SYIQKSS
+764 SVSS
-771 LLLPLLLFRRPDKDE
+771 NADAVAE
-786 VRLPPTYPPHHVH
+786 VRKTVARAEKKIILDAARKSQE

>member
-1 MYVVKFED
+1 MYVQKFED
-9 LGKSDIG
+9 LNKSDIG

-46 GKFMEDA
+46 EKFMEDA
-53 GINGKVLDILAKTDI
+53 GINDKVMDILDKIDI
-68 NNTKELQAAAEEIK
+68 NDTKALQAASEEIK
-82 SIIIG
+82 SIINESPI
-87 TPVPEDMSTLIIE
+87 PEDMILFITE

-105 CQRVDED
+105 CQRVGED

-127 PDASFAGQQDTF
+127 PEASFAGQQDTF
-139 LHVSGSEDVID
+139 LHVSGNDEVIE

-171 GFDHSKVYIAVVV
+171 NFEHSKVYIAVVV
-184 QKMAI
+184 QKMAN

-230 VVDKSNDE
+230 QVDKKDNE
-238 VVSVTISDKKLM
+238 IINVTISDKKVM
-250 YVKDED
+250 YTNDEN
-256 GTSVRVDV
+256 GTSIKVDV

-273 LSDEELVELTEMG
+273 LSDEELIELTEMG
-286 KRIQAHYGEPMDTE
+286 KRVQAHYGEPMDTE
-300 WAFERGNLFLL
+300 WAFEKGDLFLL
-311 QARPITTLGDDNGVA
+311 QARPITTLGDVD
-326 GEDSSISDKNVIVKG
+326 EDQNDDASEDVGDVLVRG
-341 LGASPGTAS
+341 LGASPGMAS
-350 GKVKIILDIDELD
+350 GVVKIVLDIDELD
-363 KIKDGDI
+363 KIEDGDI

-385 RASGIITDEGG
+385 RASGIVTDEGG

-415 TGSAT
+415 TGDAT

-425 NVGVTLDG
+425 NTGVTLDG
-433 KKGLVYEG
+433 KKGLVFEG
-441 IHENKEEAVQTAT
+441 ISETKSEEVAT
-454 ANVEAAP
+454 VTVGEAP

-466 EVKANVSMPEAAQ
+466 EVKANVSMPEAAEK
-479 RAAATGADGVGLL
+479 AAATGADGVGLL

-500 AGIHPGK
+500 SGIHPGK
-507 FIADGREDELIDTIA
+507 FIADGNEDELIDTIA
-522 ENVMTVADAFYPKPV
+522 DNVMIVADAFYPKPV

-547 EFITLEGGENEPE
+547 EFITLEGGENEPR

-591 YDKGYTNLGIMIPLS
+591 HEKGYTNIGIMIPLS
-606 QSPAEL
+606 QNPEEL
-612 KQAKELCA
+612 KKAKALC
-620 SVGLIPHKD
+620 SEIGFEPHKD
-629 IDFGM
+629 VEFGM

-640 AALTIEDYL
+640 AAIMIDEYIK
-649 EIGVDFVSL
+649 IGLDFVSL

-668 AVDRNNEFVAKHYT
+668 AVDRNNEFVAKHYS

-696 KKCVEAGVTCS
+696 RKCAEAGVKCS
-707 ICGQAGSVPHIVETF
+707 ICGQAGSVPHIVEK
-722 IISPVLSRFLPCTL
+722 
-736 CDNLSP
+736 
-742 DTISHRFPVHQST
+742 
-755 LVSFPDDIT
+755 LVGFGIT
-764 SYIQKSS
+764 SVSSNTDAIADVRKTVARAEQKII
-771 LLLPLLLFRRPDKDE
+771 LDAARK
-786 VRLPPTYPPHHVH
+786 RLE

>member
-1 MYVVKFED
+1 MYVKKFEE
-9 LGKSDIG
+9 LNKSDIG

-38 FVVTAETY
+38 FVVTAQAY
-46 GKFMEDA
+46 KYFMDEA
-53 GINGKVLDILAKTDI
+53 GINDQVMSILDAIDI
-68 NNTKELQAAAEEIK
+68 NDTKALQEAAEEIK
-82 SIIIG
+82 RIIIES
-87 TPVPEDMSTLIIE
+87 PIPDDLIMFIRE
-100 AYNQL
+100 YYNEL
-105 CQRVDED
+105 CQRVGED

-127 PDASFAGQQDTF
+127 PEASFAGQQDTF
-139 LHVSGSEDVID
+139 LHVSGDDEVIE

-171 GFDHSKVYIAVVV
+171 DFEHSKVYIAVVV
-184 QKMAI
+184 QKMAN

-215 LGEAVVSGDVTPDNY
+215 LGESVVSGDVTPDNY
-230 VVDKSNDE
+230 QVDKKNNE
-238 VVSVTISDKKLM
+238 IINVTISDKKVM
-250 YVKDED
+250 YTNDEA
-256 GTSVRVDV
+256 GTSVKVDV

-273 LSDEELVELTEMG
+273 LSDAELIELTEMG
-286 KRIQAHYGEPMDTE
+286 KRVQAHYGEPMDTE
-300 WAFERGNLFLL
+300 WAFEKDMLFLL
-311 QARPITTLGDDNGVA
+311 QARPITTLGNADEDA
-326 GEDSSISDKNVIVKG
+326 GDASSDLGDVLVRG
-341 LGASPGTAS
+341 LGASPGMAS

-385 RASGIITDEGG
+385 RASGIVTDEGG

-415 TGSAT
+415 TGDAT
-420 TTLKE
+420 TTLEE
-425 NVGVTLDG
+425 NSGVTLDG
-433 KKGLVYEG
+433 KKGLVFEG
-441 IHENKEEAVQTAT
+441 ISQTKEEATAV
-454 ANVEAAP
+454 AGAVEAAP

-466 EVKANVSMPEAAQ
+466 EVKANVSMPEAAEK
-479 RAAATGADGVGLL
+479 AAATGADGVGLL
-492 RTEHLMLT
+492 RTALLMLT
-500 AGIHPGK
+500 SGIHPGK
-507 FIADGREDELIDTIA
+507 FIADGKEDELIDTIA
-522 ENVMTVADAFYPKPV
+522 DNVQIVADAFYPRPV

-547 EFITLEGGENEPE
+547 EFITLEGGENEPR

-591 YDKGYTNLGIMIPLS
+591 HEKGYTNLGIMIPLS
-606 QSPAEL
+606 QSPEEL
-612 KQAKELCA
+612 KQAKALC
-620 SVGLIPHKD
+620 SEVGFEPHKD
-629 IDFGM
+629 VDFGM

-640 AALTIEDYL
+640 AAIMIDEY
-649 EIGVDFVSL
+649 IKVGIDFVSL

-696 KKCVEAGVTCS
+696 RKCAEAGVKCS
-707 ICGQAGSVPHIVETF
+707 ICGQAGSVPHIVEKLVGYGISSVSSNTDAIADVRKTVARAEQK
-722 IISPVLSRFLPCTL
+722 IILDAAR
-736 CDNLSP
+736 
-742 DTISHRFPVHQST
+742 
-755 LVSFPDDIT
+755 
-764 SYIQKSS
+764 K
-771 LLLPLLLFRRPDKDE
+771 
-786 VRLPPTYPPHHVH
+786 RLE

>member
-454 ANVEAAP
+454 SNVEAAP

-522 ENVMTVADAFYPKPV
+522 ENVMIVADAFYPKPV

-591 YDKGYTNLGIMIPLS
+591 HDKGYTNLGIMIPLS

-707 ICGQAGSVPHIVETF
+707 ICGQAGSVPHIVEK
-722 IISPVLSRFLPCTL
+722 
-736 CDNLSP
+736 
-742 DTISHRFPVHQST
+742 
-755 LVSFPDDIT
+755 LVGFGIT
-764 SYIQKSS
+764 SVSS
-771 LLLPLLLFRRPDKDE
+771 NADAVAE
-786 VRLPPTYPPHHVH
+786 VRKTVARAEKKIILDAARKSQE

>member
-1 MYVVKFED
+1 MYVIKFED
-9 LGKSDIG
+9 LSKSDIG

-38 FVVTAETY
+38 FVVTAQAYE
-46 GKFMEDA
+46 KFMDEA
-53 GINGKVLDILAKTDI
+53 GINDKVMSILDQIDI
-68 NNTKELQAAAEEIK
+68 NDTKALQAASEEIK
-82 SIIIG
+82 KMINESPI
-87 TPVPEDMSTLIIE
+87 PEDMILLILE

-105 CQRVDED
+105 CQRVGEE

-127 PDASFAGQQDTF
+127 PEASFAGQQDTF
-139 LHVSGSEDVID
+139 LHVAGDDEVIE
-150 YIRKCWASLFEAR
+150 YIRRCWASLFEAR

-171 GFDHSKVYIAVVV
+171 NFEHSKVYIAVVV
-184 QKMAI
+184 QKMAN

-230 VVDKSNDE
+230 QVDKKNNE
-238 VVSVTISDKKLM
+238 IINVTISDKKVM
-250 YVKDED
+250 YTNDEA
-256 GTSVRVDV
+256 GTSIKVDV
-264 PEDKRNERV
+264 PEEKRKERV
-273 LSDEELVELTEMG
+273 LSDEELIELTEMG
-286 KRIQAHYGEPMDTE
+286 KRVQAHYGEPMDTE
-300 WAFERGNLFLL
+300 WAFEREHLFLL
-311 QARPITTLGDDNGVA
+311 QARPITTLGDVEEESEDA
-326 GEDSSISDKNVIVKG
+326 SSDLGEVLVRG
-341 LGASPGTAS
+341 LGASPGMAA
-350 GKVKIILDIDELD
+350 GKVKIVLDIDELD

-385 RASGIITDEGG
+385 RASGIVTDEGG

-415 TGSAT
+415 TGDAT

-425 NVGVTLDG
+425 NSGVTLDG
-433 KKGLVYEG
+433 KKGLVFDG
-441 IHENKEEAVQTAT
+441 ISETKEEATAVAAT
-454 ANVEAAP
+454 VGAAP

-466 EVKANVSMPEAAQ
+466 EVKANVSMPEAAEK
-479 RAAATGADGVGLL
+479 AAATGADGVGLL

-500 AGIHPGK
+500 SGVHPGK

-522 ENVMTVADAFYPKPV
+522 DNVQIVADAFYPKPV

-547 EFITLEGGENEPE
+547 EFITLEGGENEPR

-591 YDKGYTNLGIMIPLS
+591 HEKGYTNIGIMIPLS
-606 QSPAEL
+606 QSPEEL
-612 KQAKELCA
+612 KKAKELC
-620 SVGLIPHKD
+620 SEVGFEPHKD
-629 IDFGM
+629 VEFGM

-640 AALTIEDYL
+640 AAIMIDEY
-649 EIGVDFVSL
+649 IKVGIDFVSL

-668 AVDRNNEFVAKHYT
+668 AVDRNNEFVAKHYS

-696 KKCVEAGVTCS
+696 RKCAEAGVKCS
-707 ICGQAGSVPHIVETF
+707 ICGQAGSVPHIVEK
-722 IISPVLSRFLPCTL
+722 
-736 CDNLSP
+736 
-742 DTISHRFPVHQST
+742 
-755 LVSFPDDIT
+755 LVEFGIT
-764 SYIQKSS
+764 SVSSNTDAIADVRKTVARAEQKII
-771 LLLPLLLFRRPDKDE
+771 LDAARQ
-786 VRLPPTYPPHHVH
+786 RLE